1 MEMNKGQVIRLEIT
15 DVSDEGK
22 GFGRAEGLAIFVNGA
37 LPGDVVDARVTRV
50 KKRFASAEVVE
61 VVEPSPFRRQSEC
74 PYSEECGGCSFREL
88 DYDKQLELKAAQVRN
103 KLSRIGGVQDPVV
116 RDTVP
121 SPMTGRYRNKGVFA
135 VRSGHIGFYKRGS
148 HDIADIEDC
157 QLLPVSVMAV
167 INEIRKFINNR
178 SISCYDGRSGKG
190 FLREVTVKCA
200 FGTGQMMVVLTGADS
215 RLPHAEALVEAMDQ
229 AVEDA
234 DDDFYLAS
242 VVLHV
247 NRNKSLYDF
256 SDKVI
261 TIAGSP
267 TIVDEVEFRE
277 PGMKSPVK
285 YEISPL
291 AFYQVNPLQMKKL
304 CTRVH
309 DYARPDGNEILFD
322 LYCGIGTMGLPLA
335 DRCRYIVGIET
346 VKSAVVDANRNAV
359 INGIVNARYYRGKAE
374 EVMPGLMRELDE
386 AAGSGGADD
395 SDSSADAL
403 SQAIKDTFGIPW
415 KDASGS
421 IVILDPPRKG
431 CDPDLLASA
440 ASTGADRI
448 VYVSCDPGTM
458 ARDVARL
465 REQGYDLVET
475 MPFDMFPWTT
485 EIECVSVLKR
495 R

>member
-22 GFGRAEGLAIFVNGA
+22 GFGRAEDLAVFVDGA
-37 LPGDVVDARVTRV
+37 LPGDVVDARITRV
-50 KKRFASAEVVE
+50 KKRFASAVVAA

-88 DYDKQLELKAAQVRN
+88 EYGRQLELKTAQVRS
-103 KLSRIGGVQDPVV
+103 KLTRIGGVQDPVV
-116 RDTVP
+116 CETVP
-121 SPMTGRYRNKGVFA
+121 SPTIGRYRNKAVFA
-135 VRSGHIGFYKRGS
+135 VKSGHIGFYKRGS

-157 QLLPVSVMAV
+157 QFLPQSVMAV
-167 INEIRKFINNR
+167 INEIRKFISNR

-247 NRNKSLYDF
+247 NRNRSLYDF

-267 TIVDEVEFRE
+267 TIVDEVEFSE
-277 PGMKSPVK
+277 PGMKSPMK

-291 AFYQVNPLQMKKL
+291 AFYQVNPLQMKNL
-304 CTRVH
+304 CAQVYE
-309 DYARPDGNEILFD
+309 YARPEGNEILFD

-374 EVMPGLMRELDE
+374 EVMPGLMRELNE
-386 AAGSGGADD
+386 AAGAGVPDG
-395 SDSSADAL
+395 ADAL
-403 SQAIKDTFGIPW
+403 SQAIRDTFGIPW

-431 CDPDLLASA
+431 CDPGLLGSA
-440 ASTGADRI
+440 ASTGAERI

-465 REQGYDLVET
+465 RELGYDFVEAT
-475 MPFDMFPWTT
+475 PFDMFPWTT